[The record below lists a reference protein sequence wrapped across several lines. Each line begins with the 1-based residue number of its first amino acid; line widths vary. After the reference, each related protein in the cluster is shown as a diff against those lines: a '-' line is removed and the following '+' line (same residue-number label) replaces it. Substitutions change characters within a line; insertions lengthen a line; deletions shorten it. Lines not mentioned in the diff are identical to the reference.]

1 MRVIFHPC
9 AALTPKPLVTPWC
22 MLGPMVDVITHALFQ
37 PVQGLGS
44 YGNPHIPDFLYLA
57 IMTLTTVSTTV
68 LSAINV
74 KETSVEV

>member
-1 MRVIFHPC
+1 
-9 AALTPKPLVTPWC
+9 
-22 MLGPMVDVITHALFQ
+22 MVHVGSYGQHNHSYTISAQ
-37 PVQGLGS
+37 PVQGLGI